1 VEGLIT
7 ENLIMG
13 VVLLVVGLGLLSWCE
28 RLERRDFKIRNDP
41 REKWAYID
49 GAKAGLQKKRSIRG
63 TLMALVGAGLSLWG
77 FVVIVIHFSAW
88 NK

>member
-1 VEGLIT
+1 MEGLIT
-7 ENLIMG
+7 EELIMG
-13 VVLLVVGLGLLSWCE
+13 VGLMLIGLAMLKWCE
-28 RLERRDFKIRNDP
+28 GLERKEFKVRNDP

-49 GAKAGLQKKRSIRG
+49 GAKADVEKKRSIRG

-77 FVVIVIHFSAW
+77 FVIIVVHFSTW